1 MERRFSHLPCQFCV
15 GKTHCAQCG
24 EDLEGLLRSQ
34 PGVTTA
40 AVNMKK
46 KTLTLEAD
54 PAALDDIFDAMEN
67 VGMFIE

>member
-24 EDLEGLLRSQ
+24 ENLAELLRSQ
-34 PGVTTA
+34 PGVTEA
-40 AVNMKK
+40 AVDMKE
-46 KTLTLEAD
+46 KTLTLIAD
-54 PAALDDIFDAMEN
+54 GAALDDIYDAMET